1 MDKQNKCLNI
11 LKRRSVYYVHA
22 RMWYNLLR
30 VDNKR
35 MVSMKKKIL
44 ILLGI
49 SLVLTGLS
57 VVTKHVVTKIKYD
70 DASIYP
76 DIHLESIMENYENIK
91 KAVFYPSFKD
101 DVLNEVIAEYVNNE
115 ISLFDEETLDFN
127 EDFELYLYIN
137 FEIVDNHNEIYFIVF
152 NQTSYTGGANPSNQV
167 RVFTVDLK
175 ESQLL
180 SPLDF
185 LKKDFDQGIL
195 LRLLNEA
202 FNQSQYRDFLFED
215 VLKEWVSTL
224 ENQQPNLYFENEDMV
239 FLFNEYEVSARA
251 AGQPVIKL
259 PIASVSTLLSEQWLG
274 HLKQHNTKL
283 EGIIQ
288 KPLDYQ
294 EKRIAITF
302 DDGPH
307 PRLTYELLDLLDQY
321 EAKATFFVLGNRV
334 KFYPNIVQEIAK
346 RKHELGNHSY
356 SHRSFTSLNFEDIL
370 HEIGTTSDLI
380 KEASGQYPTLLRPPY
395 GSYNDLVK
403 EATHLPIV
411 LWNID
416 SLDWKIKSPDVI
428 AQHVLQDAGPNK
440 IILMHDIH
448 KQSIDAVKIILET
461 LTQEGYKFVTISD
474 ILY

>member
-1 MDKQNKCLNI
+1 M
-11 LKRRSVYYVHA
+11 HE
-22 RMWYNLLR
+22 
-30 VDNKR
+30 DNKK

-44 ILLGI
+44 MLLGVL
-49 SLVLTGLS
+49 LVLTGLS
-57 VVTKHVVTKIKYD
+57 ILTKHVITKIKYD
-70 DASIYP
+70 DTSIYP
-76 DIHLESIMENYENIK
+76 GIHLESIMEDHENIK
-91 KAVFYPSFKD
+91 KAIFYPSFKD
-101 DVLNEVIAEYVNNE
+101 DALNEAIATYIDNE
-115 ISLFDEETLDFN
+115 ISSFDDGVLNFD

-137 FEIVDNHNEIYFIVF
+137 FEIIDNYNKIYSIVF
-152 NQTSYTGGANPSNQV
+152 DQSSYTGGANPSNKV
-167 RVFTVDLK
+167 RVLTVDLK
-175 ESQLL
+175 KSKLL
-180 SPLDF
+180 STFDF
-185 LKKDFDQGIL
+185 LKEDFDQGTL

-224 ENQQPNLYFENEDMV
+224 KDQQPNLYFENGDMV

-251 AGQPVIKL
+251 AGRPVIKL
-259 PIASVSTLLSEQWLG
+259 PIVSVSTLLSEQWLS
-274 HLKQHNTKL
+274 HLKQHNSKL

-288 KPLDYQ
+288 KPLGHQ
-294 EKRIAITF
+294 EKQIAITF

-321 EAKATFFVLGNRV
+321 DAKATFFMLGNRV

-356 SHRSFTSLNFEDIL
+356 SHRSFTSLDFEDIMQ
-370 HEIGTTSDLI
+370 EIGTTSDLI

-416 SLDWKIKSPDVI
+416 SLDWKIKNPDVI
-428 AQHVLQDAGPNK
+428 AQHVIKDAGPNK

-448 KQSIDAVKIILET
+448 KQSIEATKIILET